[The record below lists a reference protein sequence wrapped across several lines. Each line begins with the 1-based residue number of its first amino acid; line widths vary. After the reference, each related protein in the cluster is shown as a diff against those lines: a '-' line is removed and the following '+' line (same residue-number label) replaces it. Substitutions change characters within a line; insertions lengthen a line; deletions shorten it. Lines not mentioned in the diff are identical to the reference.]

1 MGTNTIFERFDNAQL
16 SGVDKLYWSVLGIVC
31 LYIATLLGLG
41 QAGSR
46 MVAPVLV
53 LFVGLGTVWL
63 QHKGRFLVAMTLF
76 VWGIWGAVTVQGVFR
91 NGVGN
96 AALFAYP
103 ALMILGGWVLGTRQ
117 GLLVGLASVAASFGL
132 ALSEQRGWIA
142 GRTLDAP
149 ALMYW
154 LPIGVVIV
162 ASMFAMR
169 YVLRIHWD
177 GVNRTQQLNGELEQA
192 VSTLMA
198 REKALQRSEQR
209 FLKVSQS
216 NPLPIAVSRLDNGL
230 YLAVNPA
237 WQREFGWSEAEV
249 VGHTSLEFGFWA
261 STQDRADWVRD
272 VLRDGRCLNRSIV
285 AFSRDGRKLN
295 LLLSAEQ
302 IEYDDHVC
310 VLSIFVDQTDRL
322 KIESEIK
329 ALNEQLE
336 QRVEQRTAELT
347 ETLGTLK
354 RAQDELVQSEKLA
367 SLGQL
372 VAGVAHELNTP
383 IGNALIT
390 TSALG
395 DATREF
401 DLVLKKGNMKR
412 STLAHFVAQCLEGT
426 SLAERSLH
434 RASDLLRS
442 FKQVAVDRASERRR
456 EFDLRE
462 MVSEVVDTIRPNI
475 KGLSCKMSVEIPT
488 GIMLQ
493 SYPGPLGQVVI
504 NLAMNAVVHAFDGR
518 VNGSVVLH
526 VESAEDAFV
535 TLVCTDDGNGIAS
548 EHLAR
553 IFEPFFTTK
562 LGQGGSGLGLAIVH
576 RLVTQVLCGQI
587 TVDSRIGVG
596 TAFRLR
602 LPYVVKDED
611 I

>member
-1 MGTNTIFERFDNAQL
+1 MHHF
-16 SGVDKLYWSVLGIVC
+16 
-31 LYIATLLGLG
+31 
-41 QAGSR
+41 AGS
-46 MVAPVLV
+46 
-53 LFVGLGTVWL
+53 
-63 QHKGRFLVAMTLF
+63 
-76 VWGIWGAVTVQGVFR
+76 
-91 NGVGN
+91 
-96 AALFAYP
+96 
-103 ALMILGGWVLGTRQ
+103 
-117 GLLVGLASVAASFGL
+117 
-132 ALSEQRGWIA
+132 
-142 GRTLDAP
+142 
-149 ALMYW
+149 
-154 LPIGVVIV
+154 
-162 ASMFAMR
+162 
-169 YVLRIHWD
+169 
-177 GVNRTQQLNGELEQA
+177 
-192 VSTLMA
+192 
-198 REKALQRSEQR
+198 
-209 FLKVSQS
+209 
-216 NPLPIAVSRLDNGL
+216 
-230 YLAVNPA
+230 
-237 WQREFGWSEAEV
+237 
-249 VGHTSLEFGFWA
+249 
-261 STQDRADWVRD
+261 
-272 VLRDGRCLNRSIV
+272 
-285 AFSRDGRKLN
+285 
-295 LLLSAEQ
+295 
-302 IEYDDHVC
+302 
-310 VLSIFVDQTDRL
+310 
-322 KIESEIK
+322 
-329 ALNEQLE
+329 LE

-526 VESAEDAFV
+526 VESEEDAFV

>member
-1 MGTNTIFERFDNAQL
+1 MGSTTAFERFDDAQL
-16 SGVDKLYWSVLGIVC
+16 RGADKLYWSVLGIV
-31 LYIATLLGLG
+31 LFYLSVLLGLG
-41 QAGSR
+41 LTGTH

-53 LFVGLGTVWL
+53 LCVGLGTAWF
-63 QHKGRFLVAMTLF
+63 QRHGRYLVAMTLF
-76 VWGIWGAVTVQGVFR
+76 VWGIWGAVTVQGIFR

-103 ALMILGGWVLGTRQ
+103 ALMLLGGWVLGTRQ
-117 GLLVGLASVAASFGL
+117 GIAVGLASVAASFGL
-132 ALSEQRGWIA
+132 ALAEQRAWIV
-142 GRTLDAP
+142 GRTLNAT
-149 ALMYW
+149 AMMYW
-154 LPIGVVIV
+154 LPIGVVLV

-177 GVNRTQQLNGELEQA
+177 GVKRTQQLNGELEQA
-192 VSTLMA
+192 VGTLLA

-216 NPLPIAVSRLDNGL
+216 NPLPIAVNRLDNDQ

-237 WQREFGWSEAEV
+237 WQREFAVSEAEV
-249 VGHTSLEFGFWA
+249 AGHTSLEFGFWA
-261 STQDRADWVRD
+261 HAEERAEWARD
-272 VLRDGRCLNRSIV
+272 LLRDGRCLNRSIV
-285 AFSRDGRKLN
+285 AVTRDGRKLN

-302 IEYDDHVC
+302 IEYDGHVC
-310 VLSIFVDQTDRL
+310 VLSIFVDQTERL

-336 QRVEQRTAELT
+336 QRVELRTAELT
-347 ETLGTLK
+347 ETLGNLK
-354 RAQDELVQSEKLA
+354 KAQDELVHSEKLA

-395 DATREF
+395 DAARDF
-401 DLVLKKGNMKR
+401 DALFGSGSIKR
-412 STLAHFVAQCLEGT
+412 STLAQFVAQCLEGT
-426 SLAERSLH
+426 ALAERSLH

-456 EFDLRE
+456 EFDLCE

-475 KGLSCKMSVEIPT
+475 KGMSCTMTVDIRK
-488 GIMLQ
+488 GILLQ

-518 VNGSVVLH
+518 SGGNVVLH
-526 VESAEDAFV
+526 IDGEEEEFV
-535 TLVCTDDGNGIAS
+535 TLVCRDDGNGIAT
-548 EHLAR
+548 EHLSR
-553 IFEPFFTTK
+553 IFDPFFTTK

-587 TVDSRIGVG
+587 TVDSRVGGG

-602 LPYVVKDED
+602 MPYLVKNED
-611 I
+611 F